1 METVNTVPKLLRN
14 AVLKWPNIAAQYE
27 KDENKIFQPTTYSEL
42 LQNVYD
48 VSAGLLSIGVKRG
61 DLVGLIADNRKEWLE
76 SSFGI
81 MAIGAGDVPRG
92 CDATLQDLSY
102 ILSSTECN
110 IVIVENE
117 TQIKKILEIKKIFD
131 GKTLVEGSKEKYSV
145 KQLISFDIISEE
157 TIKAAKSQ
165 KIKISQFSDLK
176 KNGADYRVSNP
187 NMVESELEAGAKDEI
202 ACIIFTS
209 GTTGEPKGVM
219 LTHENFLSQFTDL
232 QERIYLNPGDKA
244 LCVLPVW
251 HSFERSCEYV
261 ILLQGGSICYSKPVG
276 SIMLPDL
283 QTMNPQLMPAVPR
296 IFEAV
301 FEGVDRS
308 MRKTGGVVLALY
320 KFFVAAGNAHSKMDR
335 KLFNKEARFKKNNAF
350 LDWLIMGLPWLLLCP
365 LKALGNV
372 IIFKKVR
379 AKLGTGF
386 RGAVSGGGALPPAV
400 DNFFWTVG
408 INLVEG
414 YGLTETSP
422 VVSVRPLKNPI
433 FGTIGKPLNGVEV
446 KIVGEDGKE
455 LPPGEKGLVYI
466 RGGIVMK
473 GYYKRP
479 DLTEAVI
486 DKDGWFNS
494 GDLGLKTIDGEV
506 SIRGRIKDT
515 IVLRGGENI
524 EPVPIEQKMKLS
536 PYISQVVVMGQD
548 ERHLGALI
556 IPEEAELKS
565 YATANNI
572 DFSKYEDLMD
582 NKEIHTLFENEIL
595 GLINSKNGFRLFERI
610 YRFALLAKPF
620 EVGKELSAK
629 QDVMRHK
636 VGDFYEKEMKYLF
649 K

>member
-1 METVNTVPKLLRN
+1 MDTINTIPKLLRN
-14 AVLKWPNIAAQYE
+14 SVLKWPNIVAQYE
-27 KDENKIFQPTTYSEL
+27 KNDKGVFQPTRFTDL
-42 LQNVYD
+42 MQNIYD
-48 VSAGLLSIGVKRG
+48 VSAGLLSYGVKRG

-92 CDATLQDLSY
+92 CDATPQDLSY
-102 ILSSTECN
+102 ILSLTECAV
-110 IVIVENE
+110 VIAENE
-117 TQIKKILEIKKIFD
+117 TQVKKIL
-131 GKTLVEGSKEKYSV
+131 
-145 KQLISFDIISEE
+145 
-157 TIKAAKSQ
+157 
-165 KIKISQFSDLK
+165 DLK
-176 KNGADYRVSNP
+176 KDAPSLNRIFSFDAVSDEVISECKKQNITVSLFSQLKKEGAGYRIANP
-187 NMVESELEAGAKDEI
+187 NKVETELESGTKEEI

-232 QERIYLNPGDKA
+232 PERIYLNPGDKA

-251 HSFERSCEYV
+251 HSFERSCEYM
-261 ILLQGGSICYSKPVG
+261 ILLQGSSICYSKPIG

-283 QTMNPQLMPAVPR
+283 QTLNPQLMPAVPR

-320 KFFVAAGNAHSKMDR
+320 KFFVAVGNAHSKMDR
-335 KLFNKEARFKKNNAF
+335 KLFNKQARFKKNNAF
-350 LDWLIMGLPWLLLCP
+350 LDWLVLGLPWLLLCP
-365 LKALGNV
+365 LKGLGDA

-379 AKLGTGF
+379 AKLGNAF

-422 VVSVRPLKNPI
+422 VVSVRPLRKPI
-433 FGTIGKPLNGVEV
+433 FGTIGKPLDGVEV

-455 LPPGEKGLVYI
+455 LPPGKKGVVYI

-556 IPEEAELKS
+556 IPEESELKS
-565 YATANNI
+565 YAKDNNI
-572 DFSKYEDLMD
+572 EFKDYADLMN
-582 NKEIHTLFENEIL
+582 NKDIITLFENEIL

-610 YRFALLAKPF
+610 YRFVLLSKPF

-636 VGDFYEKEMKYLF
+636 LGDYYAKELKYLF

>member
-14 AVLKWPNIAAQYE
+14 SVLKWPNVVAQYE
-27 KDENKIFQPTTYSEL
+27 KDAKGFFLPTSFSSL
-42 LQNVYD
+42 LQSVYD
-48 VSAGLLSIGVKRG
+48 VSAGLLSLGVKRG
-61 DLVGLIADNRKEWLE
+61 ELVGLIADNRKEWLE

-81 MAIGAGDVPRG
+81 MAMGAGDVPRG
-92 CDATLQDLSY
+92 CDATPQDLSY
-102 ILSSTECN
+102 ILATTECKL
-110 IVIVENE
+110 VIAENE
-117 TQIKKILEIKKIFD
+117 TQVIKILMLKKEAPS
-131 GKTLVEGSKEKYSV
+131 L
-145 KQLISFDIISEE
+145 KQIISFDTVSDV
-157 TIKAAKSQ
+157 TIAEAKKHKVKVS
-165 KIKISQFSDLK
+165 SFADLK
-176 KNGADYRVSNP
+176 KDGAAYRVKNP
-187 NMVESELEAGAKDEI
+187 NKVEEELEAGTKEEI

-219 LTHENFLSQFTDL
+219 LTHSNFLSQFTDL
-232 QERIYLNPGDKA
+232 PERIYLNPGEKA

-251 HSFERSCEYV
+251 HSFERSCEYM
-261 ILLQGGSICYSKPVG
+261 ILLQGAAICYSKPIG

-283 QTMNPQLMPAVPR
+283 QTLNPQLMPAVPR

-308 MRKTGGVVLALY
+308 MRKTGGIVLALY
-320 KFFVAAGNAHSKMDR
+320 KFFVTVGNLHSKMDR

-350 LDWLIMGLPWLLLCP
+350 LDWLTMGLPWLLLCP

-422 VVSVRPLKNPI
+422 VVSVRPLRKPI
-433 FGTIGKPLNGVEV
+433 FGTIGKPLDGVEV

-455 LPPGEKGLVYI
+455 LPPGQKGVVYI

-479 DLTEAVI
+479 DLTKAVI

-536 PYISQVVVMGQD
+536 QYISQVVVLGQD
-548 ERHLGALI
+548 EKHLGALI
-556 IPEEAELKS
+556 IPEESELKA
-565 YATANNI
+565 YAKDNNI
-572 DFSKYEDLMD
+572 EYKDYAELMD
-582 NKEIHTLFENEIL
+582 NKDIHTLFENEIL
-595 GLINSKNGFRLFERI
+595 SLINSKNGFRLFERI
-610 YRFALLAKPF
+610 FRFVLLAKPF

-636 VGDFYEKEMKYLF
+636 LSDYYAKEMKYIF

>member
-1 METVNTVPKLLRN
+1 METINTIPKLLRN
-14 AVLKWPNIAAQYE
+14 SVLKWPSVVAQYE
-27 KDENKIFQPTTYSEL
+27 KDENKKFQPTTYSTL
-42 LQNVYD
+42 MQNIHN
-48 VSAGLLSIGVKRG
+48 VSAGLLDIGAKRG
-61 DLVGLIADNRKEWLE
+61 DLIGLISDNRTEWLE

-92 CDATLQDLSY
+92 CDATLQDISF
-102 ILSSTECN
+102 ILSSTECK
-110 IVIVENE
+110 ITFVENE
-117 TQIKKILEIKKIFD
+117 AQIRKIIEAKKILDARKMLDSKKDSIILN
-131 GKTLVEGSKEKYSV
+131 KI
-145 KQLISFDIISEE
+145 ISFDNVSEDAIAE
-157 TIKAAKSQ
+157 AKKQ
-165 KIKISQFSDLK
+165 KIEVLLFENVK
-176 KNGADYRVSNP
+176 KRGETYRVANP
-187 NMVESELEAGAKDEI
+187 NKVEEELEAGTTDEI

-219 LTHENFLSQFTDL
+219 LTHSNFLAQFTDL

-261 ILLQGGSICYSKPVG
+261 IILQGASICYSKPIG
-276 SIMLPDL
+276 SIMLPDF
-283 QTMNPQLMPAVPR
+283 QTMNPQIMPAVPR

-320 KFFVAAGNAHSKMDR
+320 TFFITVGNAHSLMDR
-335 KLFNKEARFKKNNAF
+335 KLFNKQARFKKNNPLA
-350 LDWLIMGLPWLLLCP
+350 DWLVMGLPWLLLCP
-365 LKALGNV
+365 LKTLGNI

-379 AKLGTGF
+379 AKLGNAF

-422 VVSVRPLKNPI
+422 VVSVRPFRAPV

-446 KIVGEDGKE
+446 KIVGEDGQE
-455 LPPGEKGLVYI
+455 LPAGQKGVVYI

-479 DLTEAVI
+479 DLTESVI

-515 IVLRGGENI
+515 IVLRGGENL

-536 PYISQVVVMGQD
+536 QYIAQAVVLGQD
-548 ERHLGALI
+548 EKHLGALI
-556 IPEEAELKS
+556 LPEESELIA
-565 YATANNI
+565 YAKTNNI
-572 DFSKYEDLMD
+572 EYKNYDDLIKS
-582 NKEIHTLFENEIL
+582 KEIHTLFENEIL
-595 GLINSKNGFRLFERI
+595 SLINSKNGFRLFERI
-610 YRFALLAKPF
+610 YRFVLLPKPF

-636 VGDFYEKEMKYLF
+636 LVDFYEQEMKYLF